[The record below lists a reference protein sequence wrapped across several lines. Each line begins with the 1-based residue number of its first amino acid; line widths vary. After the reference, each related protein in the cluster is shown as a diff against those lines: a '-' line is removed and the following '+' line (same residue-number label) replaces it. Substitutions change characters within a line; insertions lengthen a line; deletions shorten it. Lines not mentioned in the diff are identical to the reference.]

1 MDTSPL
7 FDQETFT
14 IPSEA
19 PSAASFL
26 ERGIHCTRQG
36 RYLEAKV
43 LLEFARERLS
53 PGQAQFAAALDAFI
67 DSHTSCWQA
76 QQELFMA
83 SKRLVEAETTHHTY
97 LLALEKLLPTLE
109 EDVCRASQPQ
119 AVAQPYSNT
128 YGHQTIES
136 VHLLPTDIH
145 SQQLPVPPGSSSKD
159 NQLLPALQIT
169 CFGHFEV
176 RQSGKPVILC
186 SSRSGQGILRY
197 LAAQLDHCATS
208 DTLMALFWPDDEP
221 EVAQNKLHIAISI
234 LRRSLN
240 QGCCGYIVYKNRTYY
255 LNPSVSIRSDVDEFL
270 DYYQRGQQA
279 EDAKVT
285 FYERACRL
293 YTGPFLSEDMYADWS
308 FLQREQLNRMYLAM
322 CRVLVEHNFKVKHY
336 EQAIKWAIAIL
347 KENPCDEPAHRQL
360 IQIYA
365 AQGYR
370 SEALQQYQRC
380 ERLLLQELGVQPMP
394 ETQVII
400 QTILTSETT
409 SPQR

>member
-19 PSAASFL
+19 PSPASFL

-53 PGQAQFAAALDAFI
+53 PGQAQVAAALDAFI

-83 SKRLVEAETTHHTY
+83 SKRFVEAETKHHTY

-109 EDVCRASQPQ
+109 EVCRASQPQ

-128 YGHQTIES
+128 YGHQTTES
-136 VHLLPTDIH
+136 VHLLSTDTH

-169 CFGHFEV
+169 YFGHFEV

-208 DTLMALFWPDDEP
+208 DTLMALFWPDD
-221 EVAQNKLHIAISI
+221 
-234 LRRSLN
+234 
-240 QGCCGYIVYKNRTYY
+240 
-255 LNPSVSIRSDVDEFL
+255 
-270 DYYQRGQQA
+270 
-279 EDAKVT
+279 
-285 FYERACRL
+285 
-293 YTGPFLSEDMYADWS
+293 
-308 FLQREQLNRMYLAM
+308 
-322 CRVLVEHNFKVKHY
+322 
-336 EQAIKWAIAIL
+336 
-347 KENPCDEPAHRQL
+347 
-360 IQIYA
+360 
-365 AQGYR
+365 
-370 SEALQQYQRC
+370 
-380 ERLLLQELGVQPMP
+380 
-394 ETQVII
+394 
-400 QTILTSETT
+400 
-409 SPQR
+409 